1 MENKDQ
7 KLDYIINQLRRQQP
21 ELYDAGLLTDN
32 IMKQVA
38 QRNHQSKP
46 TFLIW
51 VRAISSSAAVLLLG
65 LFIFQQTNVSEI
77 TADTTPT
84 HLVEHNINIDFE
96 CAQNLNANKSNL
108 LETYFCHMVSNSIKN
123 KQFQSYYQQLNN

>member
-7 KLDYIINQLRRQQP
+7 KLDYIISQLRRQQP
-21 ELYDAGLLTDN
+21 ELHDAGLLTDN

-38 QRNHQSKP
+38 QKSHQSKP

-51 VRAISSSAAVLLLG
+51 VQAISSSAAVLLLG
-65 LFIFQQTNVSEI
+65 LFIFQQTDASKV

-84 HLVEHNINIDFE
+84 HLVERNINIDFE